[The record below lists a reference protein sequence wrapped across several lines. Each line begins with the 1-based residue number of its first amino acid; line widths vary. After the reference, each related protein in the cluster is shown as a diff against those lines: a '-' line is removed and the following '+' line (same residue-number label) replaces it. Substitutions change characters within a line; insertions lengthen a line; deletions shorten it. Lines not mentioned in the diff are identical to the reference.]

1 MSNRPCTPSPIKPTI
16 RSAEDKMGSLDVISG
31 LFSACSISI
40 SLSGEYVGRISN
52 TMGGTITIPIPIETI
67 TINIIEVIG
76 AIVILF
82 TWLLLLAR
90 VL

>member
-1 MSNRPCTPSPIKPTI
+1 
-16 RSAEDKMGSLDVISG
+16 VISG
-31 LFSACSISI
+31 LFSVCSINI
-40 SLSGEYVGRISN
+40 SLSGEYEGRIAN
-52 TMGGTITIPIPIETI
+52 TKGGTITTPIPIERI

-76 AIVILF
+76 AIVVLF